1 MSYQVL
7 ARKYRPSSFSEVV
20 GQEHVLRALENS
32 IAHNKL
38 HQAYIFSGTRGV
50 GKTTI
55 ARVFSKCLN
64 CMQGDSPQVTPCNK
78 CTACEEIKIG
88 RHMEF
93 LEVDAA
99 SRTGV
104 DDMRELLESVQY
116 KPANARFKIYLIDEV
131 HMLSKSSFNALLK
144 TLEEPPPHVMFLMAT
159 TEVEKVPKTV
169 LSRCLQLNLKVI
181 PETQIQLHLK
191 SLLNLESISYDE
203 ESIALIADSAQGS
216 IRDGMTLLDQAI
228 AHGNGELNAEGVK
241 DLLGTIDQSYI
252 LELVGQII
260 AGSGDGAYNA
270 LHKITELNVEYEQ
283 VLKILISVL
292 HKIALQQQ
300 LNNSDSESIQELA
313 SSLDP
318 QITQLHYEIALNSLG
333 NFHVHPHPKQALELC
348 VLRMLAF
355 QPMGEIATPKEEKK
369 NLKINPASKTKSDPG
384 PIKENIPLIA
394 EKEIVTEQEEQKP
407 SLPIPEP
414 VPSSL
419 DLRSW
424 NAMFD
429 SLELSMFVKQV
440 FSEFEFIKFENKTL
454 VLKKSDDLI
463 NPTEGLKTEFIEA
476 IAARLG
482 HQISLIIESGD
493 IIASPAVMQE
503 QETQE
508 QLNQDKY
515 SLLENPVIKDIV
527 DSFDGKIID
536 ESINKAGS

>member
-20 GQEHVLRALENS
+20 GQEHVLKALENS
-32 IAHNKL
+32 ISQNKL

-64 CMQGDSPQVTPCNK
+64 CMQADSPQVIPCNK
-78 CTACEEIKIG
+78 CSACEEIKIG

-104 DDMRELLESVQY
+104 DDMRELLDSVQY

-181 PETQIQLHLK
+181 PEAKIQLHLK
-191 SLLNLESISYDE
+191 SLLDLESIKYDE

-216 IRDGMTLLDQAI
+216 VRDGLTLLDQAI
-228 AHGNGELNAEGVK
+228 AHGNGSLNTDDVK
-241 DLLGTIDQSYI
+241 ALLGTIDQSYI
-252 LELVGQII
+252 IELVEQVV
-260 AGSGDGAYNA
+260 AGNGDGAYNA

-283 VLKILISVL
+283 VLKILISVF
-292 HKIALQQQ
+292 HKISLHQQ
-300 LNNSDSESIQELA
+300 LHNNESESIQRLA
-313 SSLDP
+313 ENLDP

-333 NFHVHPHPKQALELC
+333 KFHVHPHPKQALELC
-348 VLRMLAF
+348 ILRMLAF
-355 QPMGEIATPKEEKK
+355 QPMGEAVTPREEKK
-369 NLKINPASKTKSDPG
+369 NLKISSTPQVEIKKADSEHPAPEVIQNKRVS
-384 PIKENIPLIA
+384 
-394 EKEIVTEQEEQKP
+394 EKEETIAK
-407 SLPIPEP
+407 EP
-414 VPSSL
+414 NPSSL

-424 NAMFD
+424 NSMFD
-429 SLELSMFVKQV
+429 SLELSMFVRQV
-440 FSEFEFIKFENKTL
+440 FSEFEFISFVDKTL

-463 NPTEGLKTEFIEA
+463 NPTEGLKTEFIDSIGE
-476 IAARLG
+476 RLG
-482 HQISLIIESGD
+482 YKISLAIESGD
-493 IIASPAVMQE
+493 VIASPAVMQE
-503 QETQE
+503 QEAEE
-508 QLNQDKY
+508 QLNQDKS
-515 SLLENPVIKDIV
+515 SLLENPVLKDIL
-527 DSFDGKIID
+527 DSFDGKIIN
-536 ESINKAGS
+536 ESINKVSS

>member
-1 MSYQVL
+1 
-7 ARKYRPSSFSEVV
+7 
-20 GQEHVLRALENS
+20 
-32 IAHNKL
+32 
-38 HQAYIFSGTRGV
+38 
-50 GKTTI
+50 
-55 ARVFSKCLN
+55 
-64 CMQGDSPQVTPCNK
+64 
-78 CTACEEIKIG
+78 
-88 RHMEF
+88 
-93 LEVDAA
+93 
-99 SRTGV
+99 
-104 DDMRELLESVQY
+104 
-116 KPANARFKIYLIDEV
+116 
-131 HMLSKSSFNALLK
+131 
-144 TLEEPPPHVMFLMAT
+144 
-159 TEVEKVPKTV
+159 
-169 LSRCLQLNLKVI
+169 
-181 PETQIQLHLK
+181 
-191 SLLNLESISYDE
+191 
-203 ESIALIADSAQGS
+203 
-216 IRDGMTLLDQAI
+216 
-228 AHGNGELNAEGVK
+228 
-241 DLLGTIDQSYI
+241 
-252 LELVGQII
+252 
-260 AGSGDGAYNA
+260 
-270 LHKITELNVEYEQ
+270 
-283 VLKILISVL
+283 
-292 HKIALQQQ
+292 
-300 LNNSDSESIQELA
+300 
-313 SSLDP
+313 
-318 QITQLHYEIALNSLG
+318 
-333 NFHVHPHPKQALELC
+333 LELC

-369 NLKINPASKTKSDPG
+369 NLKINPTSKIKSDPG
-384 PIKENIPLIA
+384 PIKENIPLIS

-414 VPSSL
+414 APSSL

-463 NPTEGLKTEFIEA
+463 SPTEGLKTEFIEA